1 MQLTAANAE
10 KLISSL
16 GMSDLPLVEHKPVL
30 TRVSSDWFA
39 KYKQLCHEFMSGL
52 SDCIEELALMDLPQ
66 DDFMELIMGNKIP
79 ENLSIRFRI
88 PLVWGGDLSVENMFM
103 CKTFPHSY
111 NMDRFI
117 IAQSGNDTIWLPN
130 PTKKIYLPVSTL
142 GGGDGGNG
150 TEDRLTETMASQIV
164 ADRDM

>member
-1 MQLTAANAE
+1 MQLNASTAE
-10 KLISSL
+10 KKISEL
-16 GMSDLPLVEHKPVL
+16 GMKDLPLVEYTPHRINVCA
-30 TRVSSDWFA
+30 DWFA

-52 SDCIEELALMDLPQ
+52 SDCIEELALMNLPQ

-88 PLVWGGDLSVENMFM
+88 PLVWGGDLIIENMFM

-117 IAQSGNDTIWLPN
+117 ISQAGNDTIWLPN
-130 PTKKIYLPVSTL
+130 PSKKIYLPVSTL

-150 TEDRLTETMASQIV
+150 TEDRITETIASQL
-164 ADRDM
+164 ASDRDI